1 MSYSMTAIINEP
13 PECININ
20 CERKV
25 CYSHTHKSG
34 TKRWRPICSR
44 CHQASYG
51 KIKLDEGIIAVKK
64 TYCENRDGR
73 FGYECKAHI
82 PYPGVLELD
91 HIDGNRSNNN
101 IDNLH
106 FVSATGNQKNDNR
119 KLNRNNTS
127 GIKGL
132 GLVTI
137 NGRTYWLAQHYV
149 NRKQVRK
156 TSKDKQVCI
165 DWLTESRKNDSQYIN
180 FK

>member
-1 MSYSMTAIINEP
+1 MAKKNLKIEDYLAVDNTSKTGLRWIKNKGTAYSGNEAFTRVDPCGYYGGKFNSISYTA
-13 PECININ
+13 
-20 CERKV
+20 
-25 CYSHTHKSG
+25 
-34 TKRWRPICSR
+34 
-44 CHQASYG
+44 HQVIMYLTYG
-51 KIKLDEGIIAVKK
+51 EWSTIKKHV
-64 TYCENRDGR
+64 
-73 FGYECKAHI
+73 
-82 PYPGVLELD
+82 D

>member
-1 MSYSMTAIINEP
+1 MNYSMTAIINEP

-20 CERKV
+20 CKRKV

-73 FGYECKAHI
+73 FGYECTAYI

-91 HIDGNRSNNN
+91 HIDGNREHNVASN
-101 IDNLH
+101 IQTLC
-106 FVSATGNQKNDNR
+106 KNCHSYKGHLSNDFKKNKQQSR
-119 KLNRNNTS
+119 RASHQVQLKLYS
-127 GIKGL
+127 S
-132 GLVTI
+132 
-137 NGRTYWLAQHYV
+137 
-149 NRKQVRK
+149 K
-156 TSKDKQVCI
+156 TPK
-165 DWLTESRKNDSQYIN
+165 
-180 FK
+180 